1 MFKGVRHTK
10 FSVVKVLLLNSIQY
24 ITGEHPELVY
34 VMKQW
39 IQEGEPNLKQRP
51 LENSSEIWICVTCQ
65 ELKLLNAGLPF
76 HHEEPSPPPLHC

>member
-39 IQEGEPNLKQRP
+39 IQEQ
-51 LENSSEIWICVTCQ
+51 
-65 ELKLLNAGLPF
+65 LNAFFFFPGY
-76 HHEEPSPPPLHC
+76 

>member
-39 IQEGEPNLKQRP
+39 IQEQ
-51 LENSSEIWICVTCQ
+51 
-65 ELKLLNAGLPF
+65 LNAFFFFSRILKIN
-76 HHEEPSPPPLHC
+76 C